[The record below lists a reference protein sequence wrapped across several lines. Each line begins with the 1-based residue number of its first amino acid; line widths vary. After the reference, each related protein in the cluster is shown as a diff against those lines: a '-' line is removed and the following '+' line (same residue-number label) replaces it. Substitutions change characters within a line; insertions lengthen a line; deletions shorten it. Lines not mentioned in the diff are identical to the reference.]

1 MFSLGL
7 KMKENLLP
15 TFQLPVSKWLVTLP
29 QKPIADSRCSFSI
42 LNRLE
47 SPRTKGVRLAIDT
60 KMNLSFFRNAFFATT
75 AFLLSCSTIWAGP
88 ADDLIKKGDDFDLKL
103 QASEALDFYLAAE
116 KLDPKSASL
125 LLRIARQYRHL
136 MADATTR
143 EEKIRLADI
152 GLDYAL
158 RAAALAPNDS
168 DAQLSPAISYGKM
181 VPLQG
186 LKEQIASARRIKD
199 AVDKAIQLDPHNDL
213 AWNVL
218 GRWNKVL
225 ADVSGLKRAVGSLL
239 YGELPTGSNAEA
251 VLCFQKAI
259 EINPNRL
266 MHYIELGQTYAQ
278 MGRAGDARRL
288 IAKGLAMPDV
298 EKDDPE
304 IKRRGRETLA
314 KLP

>member
-1 MFSLGL
+1 MNF
-7 KMKENLLP
+7 
-15 TFQLPVSKWLVTLP
+15 
-29 QKPIADSRCSFSI
+29 SFS
-42 LNRLE
+42 
-47 SPRTKGVRLAIDT
+47 
-60 KMNLSFFRNAFFATT
+60 RNAFFAST
-75 AFLLSCSTIWAGP
+75 ALLLTCSTIWAGS
-88 ADDLIKKGDDFDLKL
+88 ADELIKKGDDSDLKL
-103 QASEALDFYLAAE
+103 KASEALDFYLAAE
-116 KLDPKSASL
+116 KLEPKSAGL

-136 MADATTR
+136 MSDATTR
-143 EEKIRLADI
+143 QEKLGLGGI

-158 RAAALAPNDS
+158 RAVALAPNDS
-168 DAQLSPAISYGKM
+168 EAQLSPAISYGRM
-181 VPLQG
+181 VPLQV
-186 LKEQIASARRIKD
+186 LKGQIESAHRIKN
-199 AVDKAIQLDPHNDL
+199 AVDKAIELDPHNDL

-225 ADVSGLKRAVGSLL
+225 ADVNGLKRAVGSLL

-259 EINPNRL
+259 EINPKRL

-278 MGRAGDARRL
+278 MGKAADARQL

-304 IKRRGRETLA
+304 VKRRGRETLA

>member
-1 MFSLGL
+1 MSL
-7 KMKENLLP
+7 
-15 TFQLPVSKWLVTLP
+15 
-29 QKPIADSRCSFSI
+29 SFS
-42 LNRLE
+42 
-47 SPRTKGVRLAIDT
+47 
-60 KMNLSFFRNAFFATT
+60 RNAFFPTT
-75 AFLLSCSTIWAGP
+75 ALLLTCLIIWAGP
-88 ADDLIKKGDDFDLKL
+88 ADDLIKKGDDLDLKL
-103 QASEALDFYLAAE
+103 RASEALDFYLAAE
-116 KLDPKSASL
+116 KLEPRNARL

-136 MADATTR
+136 MVDSTTR
-143 EEKIRLADI
+143 EEKLRLGGI

-158 RAAALAPNDS
+158 RSAALAPNDS
-168 DAQLSPAISYGKM
+168 EAQLSPAISYGKM

-186 LKEQIASARRIKD
+186 IKEQIEYARRIKE
-199 AVDKAIQLDPHNDL
+199 AVDKAIKLDPHNDL
-213 AWNVL
+213 AWDVL

-225 ADVSGLKRAVGSLL
+225 ADVNGLKRALGSLI

-259 EINPNRL
+259 ELNPNRL

-278 MGRAGDARRL
+278 MGQAADARRF

>member
-1 MFSLGL
+1 MSLTFSL
-7 KMKENLLP
+7 
-15 TFQLPVSKWLVTLP
+15 
-29 QKPIADSRCSFSI
+29 
-42 LNRLE
+42 
-47 SPRTKGVRLAIDT
+47 
-60 KMNLSFFRNAFFATT
+60 NAFFATT
-75 AFLLSCSTIWAGP
+75 ALLLTSLMIWAGP

-103 QASEALDFYLAAE
+103 RASEALDFYLPAE
-116 KLDPKSASL
+116 RLEPKNASL

-136 MADATTR
+136 MADATAR
-143 EEKIRLADI
+143 EEKLRLGGI

-158 RAAALAPNDS
+158 RAAALAPDDS
-168 DAQLSPAISYGKM
+168 EAQLSPAISYGKM

-186 LKEQIASARRIKD
+186 MKEQIESAHRIKD
-199 AVDKAIQLDPHNDL
+199 AADKAIKLDPHNDL
-213 AWNVL
+213 AWDVL

-225 ADVSGLKRAVGSLL
+225 ADVNGLKRALGSLI

-278 MGRAGDARRL
+278 MGKAADARRL

-304 IKRRGRETLA
+304 IKRHGRETLA

>member
-1 MFSLGL
+1 MSL
-7 KMKENLLP
+7 
-15 TFQLPVSKWLVTLP
+15 
-29 QKPIADSRCSFSI
+29 SFS
-42 LNRLE
+42 
-47 SPRTKGVRLAIDT
+47 
-60 KMNLSFFRNAFFATT
+60 RNAFFPTT
-75 AFLLSCSTIWAGP
+75 ALLLTCLIIWAGP
-88 ADDLIKKGDDFDLKL
+88 ADDLIKNGDDLDLQL
-103 QASEALDFYLAAE
+103 RASEALYFYLAAE
-116 KLDPKSASL
+116 KLEPKNARL

-136 MADATTR
+136 MVDSTTR
-143 EEKIRLADI
+143 EEKLRLGGI

-168 DAQLSPAISYGKM
+168 EAQLSPAISYGKM

-186 LKEQIASARRIKD
+186 IKEQTEAARRIKD
-199 AVDKAIQLDPHNDL
+199 AADKAIRLDPHNDL
-213 AWNVL
+213 AWDVL

-225 ADVSGLKRAVGSLL
+225 ADVNGLQRALGSLL
-239 YGELPTGSNAEA
+239 YGELPAGSNAVA
-251 VLCFQKAI
+251 VSCFEKAI

-278 MGRAGDARRL
+278 MGKPAEARRL

-304 IKRRGRETLA
+304 LKRRGRETLA

>member
-1 MFSLGL
+1 
-7 KMKENLLP
+7 
-15 TFQLPVSKWLVTLP
+15 
-29 QKPIADSRCSFSI
+29 
-42 LNRLE
+42 
-47 SPRTKGVRLAIDT
+47 
-60 KMNLSFFRNAFFATT
+60 MNLYFSCKVLFATT
-75 AFLLSCSTIWAGP
+75 ALMLTCSTIRAGP
-88 ADDLIKKGDDFDLKL
+88 ADELIKKGDDFDLKL

-116 KLDPKSASL
+116 KLEPKSASL

-136 MADATTR
+136 MVDATTR
-143 EEKIRLADI
+143 EQKLRLGGV

-158 RAAALAPNDS
+158 RASALAPNDS
-168 DAQLSPAISYGKM
+168 EAQLSPAISYGKM

-186 LKEQIASARRIKD
+186 IKEQTESARRIKD
-199 AVDKAIQLDPHNDL
+199 AVDKAIKLDPHNDL
-213 AWNVL
+213 AWDVL

-225 ADVSGLKRAVGSLL
+225 ADVNGLKRAVGSLL
-239 YGELPTGSNAEA
+239 FGEMPTGSNAEA

-278 MGRAGDARRL
+278 MGNIADARRL
-288 IAKGLAMPDV
+288 IAKGLAMPDR

-314 KLP
+314 NLP

>member
-1 MFSLGL
+1 MRGNYARTSTIALQSSFRRPDGPQQAIDM
-7 KMKENLLP
+7 KMN
-15 TFQLPVSKWLVTLP
+15 F
-29 QKPIADSRCSFSI
+29 SFS
-42 LNRLE
+42 
-47 SPRTKGVRLAIDT
+47 
-60 KMNLSFFRNAFFATT
+60 RNAFFAATV
-75 AFLLSCSTIWAGP
+75 LLLACSTIWAGP
-88 ADDLIKKGDDFDLKL
+88 ADELVKKGDDFDLKL

-116 KLDPKSASL
+116 KLEPKSASL

-136 MADATTR
+136 MSDATTR
-143 EEKIRLADI
+143 QEKLRLGGI

-158 RAAALAPNDS
+158 RAVALAPNDS
-168 DAQLSPAISYGKM
+168 EAQLSPAISYGKM

-186 LKEQIASARRIKD
+186 LKEQIESARRIKK
-199 AVDKAIQLDPHNDL
+199 AVDKAIELNPHNDL

-225 ADVSGLKRAVGSLL
+225 ADVNGLKRAVGSLL

-278 MGRAGDARRL
+278 MGKAVDARQL

>member
-1 MFSLGL
+1 MKMSLSCKL
-7 KMKENLLP
+7 
-15 TFQLPVSKWLVTLP
+15 
-29 QKPIADSRCSFSI
+29 
-42 LNRLE
+42 
-47 SPRTKGVRLAIDT
+47 
-60 KMNLSFFRNAFFATT
+60 FFATT
-75 AFLLSCSTIWAGP
+75 ALMMTCSTILAGP
-88 ADDLIKKGDDFDLKL
+88 ADELIKKGDDFDLKL

-116 KLDPKSASL
+116 KLEPKSASL

-136 MADATTR
+136 MVDATTR
-143 EEKIRLADI
+143 EEKLRLGGV

-158 RAAALAPNDS
+158 RASALAPNDS
-168 DAQLSPAISYGKM
+168 EAQLSPAISYGKM

-186 LKEQIASARRIKD
+186 IKEQTQSARRIKH
-199 AVDKAIQLDPHNDL
+199 AVDKAIKLDPHNDL
-213 AWNVL
+213 AWDVL

-225 ADVSGLKRAVGSLL
+225 ADVNGLQRAVGSLL

-251 VLCFQKAI
+251 LLCFQKAI

-278 MGRAGDARRL
+278 MGKAADARRL